1 MNLDADVL
9 VGLSRYSIM
18 ASKPAARFVAGIITS
33 KVLSGVIP
41 PPPPLFDFLFNSWYS
56 CLGSCVHPESS
67 SCAVDFSEY
76 AAFP

>member
-1 MNLDADVL
+1 MDLDADVL

-33 KVLSGVIP
+33 KVLSRAIP
-41 PPPPLFDFLFNSWYS
+41 PRPL
-56 CLGSCVHPESS
+56 CLTCCLIRGIVTSDPAYTLNLPLY
-67 SCAVDFSEY
+67 AVDFSEY